1 MLLIYLSTAWVA
13 GIVIGLWLNLP
24 LALISVGM
32 LPLPLL
38 LLRRHRKLVILASLC
53 LFALVGGALHTQSD
67 LPVASEGHLRFYNDS
82 ETVTIKGLVSQD
94 PDIRDKTTHLQ
105 LSTWEIK
112 VDGDWRQVEGT
123 ALLFVPRYPGYSY
136 GDVLLVTGELETPP
150 RFSGFDYADYLAR
163 EGIYSTMLYPEI
175 EALETGQGFWL
186 MEWIYSARNSLSQAI
201 SSVLPQPQASL
212 AQGMILGIRGN
223 IPDNLRGSFASTGT
237 AHLLAISGL
246 HLGIIAGI
254 MLSIGLWLFG
264 RRRYLYIWLALGAI
278 WLYALMAGMQPPV
291 VRGAIM
297 ASVFLTAELLGRQRS
312 AITALTFAAAIM
324 VGLKPQA
331 IVTASFQ
338 MSFLAMAGLI
348 FIFPPLRDWGRKGVA
363 ASLGRFKRV
372 VPAASFLSD
381 SFAITLAAIIA
392 VWPVVAYHFGI
403 VSLVG
408 PLATLL
414 ALPALPGIIIFG
426 ALSGGLGLLALPV
439 GQVIGWL
446 AWLFLSYLLLIV
458 GGFAALPLSHIDVGS
473 FSPLLIGLYYATL
486 AFILWLISRRQR
498 QSAFMAEPAR
508 AARSGM
514 SKTGGFLPHLP
525 KKRLLLPLVAVVI
538 LASVAVANLP
548 DNKLHISFLDV
559 GQGDAILIQR
569 GTQQVLID
577 GGPSPQAVTLEL
589 GNRLPFWD
597 RTIEL
602 VIMTHLHA
610 DHLTGLVEVLDKY
623 RVEQVLYP
631 AVDYDAPIYHQW
643 LRLLEEKDINGV
655 SAQAGQRID
664 LGGVIIEVLNPQK
677 VPLQGTE
684 SDIDNNGIVLRLV
697 IDEVSFLL
705 MSDMMWQGELELIS
719 QRAIPESTVLKVG
732 HHGSETSTTAGFLA
746 VTSPRLAVIS
756 VGANNDFG
764 HPDPDIL
771 ARLGEEL
778 GSENIYRTD
787 LMGTIE
793 FITDGKKLWLNEG

>member
-1 MLLIYLSTAWVA
+1 M
-13 GIVIGLWLNLP
+13 
-24 LALISVGM
+24 
-32 LPLPLL
+32 
-38 LLRRHRKLVILASLC
+38 
-53 LFALVGGALHTQSD
+53 
-67 LPVASEGHLRFYNDS
+67 
-82 ETVTIKGLVSQD
+82 
-94 PDIRDKTTHLQ
+94 
-105 LSTWEIK
+105 
-112 VDGDWRQVEGT
+112 
-123 ALLFVPRYPGYSY
+123 
-136 GDVLLVTGELETPP
+136 
-150 RFSGFDYADYLAR
+150 
-163 EGIYSTMLYPEI
+163 
-175 EALETGQGFWL
+175 
-186 MEWIYSARNSLSQAI
+186 
-201 SSVLPQPQASL
+201 
-212 AQGMILGIRGN
+212 
-223 IPDNLRGSFASTGT
+223 
-237 AHLLAISGL
+237 
-246 HLGIIAGI
+246 
-254 MLSIGLWLFG
+254 
-264 RRRYLYIWLALGAI
+264 
-278 WLYALMAGMQPPV
+278 

-324 VGLKPQA
+324 VGLEPRA

-348 FIFPPLRDWGRKGVA
+348 FIFPPLRDWGRKGMA

-381 SFAITLAAIIA
+381 SFAVTVAAVIA

-458 GGFAALPLSHIDVGS
+458 GGFAALPLSHVDVGS

-498 QSAFMAEPAR
+498 QGALMAEPAR

-514 SKTGGFLPHLP
+514 SKTGGFLPLP
-525 KKRLLLPLVAVVI
+525 KKRLLLPLVAVAIRV
-538 LASVAVANLP
+538 SVAVANLP

-569 GTQQVLID
+569 GNQQVLID

-589 GNRLPFWD
+589 GSRLPFWD

-602 VIMTHLHA
+602 VIMTHPHA
-610 DHLTGLVEVLDKY
+610 DHITGLVEVLDKY

-631 AVDYDAPIYHQW
+631 TADYDEPIYSEW

-732 HHGSETSTTAGFLA
+732 HHGSETSTTPQLLA
-746 VTSPRLAVIS
+746 IVNPRVAVIS
-756 VGANNDFG
+756 ADPQAFG
-764 HPDPDIL
+764 HPSKEVIDQLEAIVG
-771 ARLGEEL
+771 A
-778 GSENIYRTD
+778 ENIYRTD